1 MLKRFFTYTHYL
13 VLIMVLTP
21 MAKGLAQQSIPAGK
35 VVDKQILQSAYGL
48 QEAAEQYLI
57 QYSSISGLDDKT
69 LRQDTAAVF
78 IPKGKVPKNGWPVVI
93 WAHGTTGVGKNCAP
107 SLNARTARDSQYLN
121 TWLSLGFAVVAPDY
135 AGLGSKGLHHYMNAK
150 AEAYSV
156 LDSARAALSDFPLQN
171 AFVFVGQSQGAHAAF
186 ASAGY
191 QNTYAPELNVLATI
205 LTGTPYFNGM
215 TSTQTVF
222 DQPFTD
228 GADPKI
234 PYAFYIYLSAAD
246 LDTTLKAET
255 FFQKNAL
262 SALRQARNLCI
273 SQLSELTQNQKLNM
287 ANSLKPDIQKLLN
300 LQIGSMQYPTLHIEH
315 PVFIGIGNNDV
326 NVPTAMQKKFAT
338 DVRKAG
344 TLVEIHEYPG
354 LDHSGTVNPSLR
366 DSVPFIMKV
375 MNVSDMSL

>member
-1 MLKRFFTYTHYL
+1 MLKRIFTYTHYIF
-13 VLIMVLTP
+13 LIIILTP
-21 MAKGLAQQSIPAGK
+21 MAKGLAQQDIHAGN
-35 VVDKQILQSAYGL
+35 VVDKKVLKPAYGL

-57 QYSSISGLDDKT
+57 QYSSISGLDSKT

-93 WAHGTTGVGKNCAP
+93 WAHGTIGVGKNCAP
-107 SLNARTARDSQYLN
+107 SLNAKTARDSQYLN

-135 AGLGSKGLHHYMNAK
+135 AGLGSEGLHHYMNAK

-156 LDSARAALSDFPLQN
+156 LDSARAALRDFPLQN

-191 QNTYAPELNVLATI
+191 QKTYAPELNILATI
-205 LTGTPYFNGM
+205 LTGTPYFNVM

-222 DQPFTD
+222 GQPSRD
-228 GADPKI
+228 GVDPKI
-234 PYAFYIYLSAAD
+234 PYAFYIYLAAAD
-246 LDTTLKAET
+246 LDTTLKADT
-255 FFQKNAL
+255 FFQK
-262 SALRQARNLCI
+262 SAIPVLRQARNLCI

-287 ANSLKPDIQKLLN
+287 ANSLKPAIQKLLN
-300 LQIGSMQYPTLHIEH
+300 LQIGSMLYPTLYIEH
-315 PVFIGIGNNDV
+315 PVFIGIGNSDV
-326 NVPTAMQKKFAT
+326 NVPTAIQKKFAA

-344 TLVEIHEYPG
+344 TPVEIHEYLG

-366 DSVPFIMKV
+366 DSLPFIMRV
-375 MNVSDMSL
+375 MNGSDISH